1 MRNVIYIATSLDG
14 FIAAKD
20 GSIDWLMEIPN
31 PEGSDFGFAEF
42 FENIDAV
49 VLGRNTFESV
59 LSFGQWPYTKPVF
72 VLSNSLKTVPGHLAE
87 KVELIKG
94 TPEGIVE
101 KLNSRQYNNLY
112 IDGGKTIQEFLKK
125 EMIDEMIITK
135 IPILLGEGIP
145 LFSDLAN
152 RQKFE
157 HVKTEVLNNTIVKSS
172 YRKIRN

>member
-87 KVELIKG
+87 KVSSSHTSDEASVF
-94 TPEGIVE
+94 E
-101 KLNSRQYNNLY
+101 NN
-112 IDGGKTIQEFLKK
+112 
-125 EMIDEMIITK
+125 
-135 IPILLGEGIP
+135 
-145 LFSDLAN
+145 
-152 RQKFE
+152 
-157 HVKTEVLNNTIVKSS
+157 NNT
-172 YRKIRN
+172 